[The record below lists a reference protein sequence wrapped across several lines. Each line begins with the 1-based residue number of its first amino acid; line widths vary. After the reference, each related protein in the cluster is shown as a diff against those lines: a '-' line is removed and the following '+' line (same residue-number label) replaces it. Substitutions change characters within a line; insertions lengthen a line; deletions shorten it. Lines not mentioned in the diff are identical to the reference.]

1 MTLHGIVVRV
11 GINVIKWM
19 IPHGG
24 AVRVGIHVMTWMIL
38 YGALSRIGIPHV
50 ARAAVVIRYLSFQTK
65 AVDPFRGTFHF
76 EVCNDIIGK
85 PNRRFKHHSY
95 YLSPLHLT

>member
-11 GINVIKWM
+11 GIYVIKWM

-24 AVRVGIHVMTWMIL
+24 VVSVGIHVMTWMIL
-38 YGALSRIGIPHV
+38 SGAIARIRIPHV
-50 ARAAVVIRYLSFQTK
+50 TRAVIVIRYLSFQMK
-65 AVDPFRGTFHF
+65 AVDSFRGTFHF

-85 PNRRFKHHSY
+85 PNRCFKHHSY